1 MGRARDSFR
10 QLLEAHIALLRAE
23 VAEAGRKLGIIV
35 GLAAGALFLAILVA
49 ILLYVGSFLFLGE
62 WLFGSMGWGII
73 HGTLIGV
80 GIIAGIG
87 VDLAGGR
94 VRSYAWGLAWGIV
107 VGLGLGLI
115 LSFNVSNDVA
125 EWGAGLVEDE
135 LRLDEH
141 WAPTLVGL
149 VVGALATAVVALIV
163 GWRARW
169 RFGSPAALAIAGL
182 AVGGF
187 VGAILAST
195 RYDNPNGVA
204 GFAVMV
210 GLLTWIVVG
219 LLLAYR
225 RGFDPEARYAGLVP
239 RESIA
244 AFEGSR
250 EFIRAQWAR
259 QKRKMTGR

>member
-1 MGRARDSFR
+1 
-10 QLLEAHIALLRAE
+10 
-23 VAEAGRKLGIIV
+23 VA
-35 GLAAGALFLAILVA
+35 FLVA

-73 HGTLIGV
+73 HGSLIGV
-80 GIIAGIG
+80 GIVAGVA

-94 VRSYAWGLAWGIV
+94 VRSYAWGLAWGLV
-107 VGLGLGLI
+107 VGLAVGLV
-115 LSFNVSNDVA
+115 LSFNVANDAA
-125 EWGAGLVEDE
+125 EWGAGLVEDQ
-135 LRLDEH
+135 LSLDEH

-149 VVGALATAVVALIV
+149 VVGGVITAVVALV
-163 GWRARW
+163 LGWRARW
-169 RFGSPAALAIAGL
+169 SFGSPFVVTIAGF

-195 RYDNPNGVA
+195 RYDNPDGVA
-204 GFAVMV
+204 GLAVMV
-210 GLLTWIVVG
+210 GLLTWIIVG

-225 RGFDPEARYAGLVP
+225 RGFDPEARYAGLLP

-250 EFIRAQWAR
+250 DFVRAQWTR
-259 QKRKMTGR
+259 QKRTMTGR